1 MRYAS
6 PGSSPSATP
15 SLSNQHKNQT
25 DMKTSELIEALQ
37 EQLAENGDL
46 EVMTSS
52 NYGDYHRTEQLNEIQ
67 EIEPCQPI
75 KTAYS
80 HTGLAYPSFDDIM
93 EEDEDQGEIRRTET
107 EMVLVLR
114 YTRD

>member
-1 MRYAS
+1 
-6 PGSSPSATP
+6 
-15 SLSNQHKNQT
+15 
-25 DMKTSELIEALQ
+25 MKTSELIEQLQ
-37 EQLAENGDL
+37 EELAQNGDL

-67 EIEPCQPI
+67 SIEACQPI

-80 HTGLAYPSFDDIM
+80 HTELAYPSPEDVMD
-93 EEDEDQGEIRRTET
+93 EDEDQGERRRTET

-114 YTRD
+114 YTC